1 MTQEC
6 IKIILEKFKQGN
18 ISEEET
24 IILIEELYN
33 KNNVMY
39 PVTYPWT
46 WPQITYDTEPNFK
59 KYEVTCKVE

>member
-33 KNNVMY
+33 KNNVIY
-39 PVTYPWT
+39 PVTYPW
-46 WPQITYDTEPNFK
+46 PQITYDSEPNFK
-59 KYEVTCKVE
+59 KYEVTCKVK

>member
-46 WPQITYDTEPNFK
+46 YDTEPNFK
-59 KYEVTCKVE
+59 KYEVTCKVK